1 MASREYEEMHAAMR
15 SGFADPNDSVAQVR
29 EKFAAIPHT
38 PVAPDV
44 KVEWE
49 ELGGIRTAWVTPAA
63 SDPTRILL
71 HAHGGAFVSGS
82 AEDYLSLAEC
92 VARPCASRVAVF
104 DYRLAPEHRFPAAL
118 DDFVA
123 LYRALLDRGESPE
136 RIGFSGDSCGGG
148 LAIAALVSLRDA
160 GLSLPACAVGI
171 CAWLDLEV
179 SGDSACNPRGIDP
192 YLETHWIRQR
202 SRDYLGSDADARH
215 PLASPIYADPTGL
228 PPLFLQCG
236 EVDLTSDDSV
246 RMAERATAA
255 GVDVTLDRWPEM
267 MHGFQLLGDGFPEG
281 VEARTRFGDF
291 VRARIP

>member
-1 MASREYEEMHAAMR
+1 MHAAM
-15 SGFADPNDSVAQVR
+15 SPGFADPDDSVAQVR

-38 PVAPDV
+38 PVGPDAR
-44 KVEWE
+44 VEWE
-49 ELGGIRTAWVTPAA
+49 APGGIRTAWVTPADA
-63 SDPTRILL
+63 DPTRILL
-71 HAHGGAFVSGS
+71 HAHGGAFVSGA
-82 AEDYLSLAEC
+82 AEDYLNLALD
-92 VARPCASRVAVF
+92 VGRPCAARVAVF

-123 LYRALLDRGESPE
+123 LYRALLERGESPD

-148 LAIAALVSLRDA
+148 LAVAALVALRDA
-160 GLSLPACAVGI
+160 GLPLPACALGI

-192 YLETHWIRQR
+192 YLDAEWIRRR
-202 SRDYLGSDADARH
+202 SRDYLGSANPQH
-215 PLASPIYADPTGL
+215 PLASPIHADPTGL

-246 RMAERATAA
+246 RMTERAAAA

-267 MHGFQLLGDGFPEG
+267 MHAFQLVGDGFPEA

-291 VRARIP
+291 VKARIP